1 MTGVRPSG
9 APDAA
14 SLAEVVVGALPRRTF
29 GRRFGGYRVPARI
42 TDACD
47 ELCPRCG
54 RRLACSLG
62 PLGAADG
69 IVIPRSR
76 RELLGACL
84 VDGGRHVHSREF
96 APETL
101 VAAACVIADG
111 LDERRWN
118 PWANAIRHS
127 LAGAWEWWPPVE
139 AAGQALEAVRAF
151 GPLASELDQPPET
164 RAAHDALEVLVTSS
178 GPFWLDCRTLRGQRL
193 RR

>member
-1 MTGVRPSG
+1 VTGFRASG

-14 SLAEVVVGALPRRTF
+14 ALASVVVDALPRRTF
-29 GRRFGGYRVPARI
+29 GRRFGGYRVPARL
-42 TDACD
+42 TDATD

-69 IVIPRSR
+69 IVLPRSR
-76 RELLGACL
+76 QELLGACL
-84 VDGGRHVHSREF
+84 VDGARHAHAREL
-96 APETL
+96 APEAL
-101 VAAACVIADG
+101 VDAARVIADG
-111 LDERRWN
+111 LDGQRWD
-118 PWANAIRHS
+118 PWANAIRHA
-127 LAGAWEWWPPVE
+127 LVGAWEWWPPVE

-164 RAAHDALEVLVTSS
+164 LAAQAALEVLVTSS
-178 GPFWLDCRTLRGQRL
+178 GRFWLDCRALREQRL